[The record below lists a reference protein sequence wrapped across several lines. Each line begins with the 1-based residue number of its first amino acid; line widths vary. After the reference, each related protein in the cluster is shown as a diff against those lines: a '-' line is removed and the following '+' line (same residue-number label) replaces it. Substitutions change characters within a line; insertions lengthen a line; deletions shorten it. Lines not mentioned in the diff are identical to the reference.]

1 MTEAPSSVPFIHTIF
16 LCLSPSATDH
26 APPLNVTNHPIS
38 HMLPP
43 TCPHRCVHICHQ
55 STMRAPHSREGKGT
69 HVNALQA
76 SNHNHGHT
84 HCKGLC
90 VLERLM
96 ATGDW
101 TLTHR
106 QRWGHVTHHRRPS
119 APLHSQLQSAGS
131 SPHHE
136 LTLYLPDFTNYS
148 QAVLT
153 KV

>member
-106 QRWGHVTHHRRPS
+106 QRWGHACTPMNLYMHIHTHTPS
-119 APLHSQLQSAGS
+119 QIHFLAHMWPGW
-131 SPHHE
+131 
-136 LTLYLPDFTNYS
+136 TIGW
-148 QAVLT
+148 
-153 KV
+153 